1 MNKKKVIALIPARG
15 GSKSLPRKNI
25 LPLNGKPLI
34 AYSIETALKS
44 KFIERTIVSTDD
56 QEIKNIALKYGAE
69 VPFTRPKNISDD
81 KTTDLPVFEHCIE
94 TLKDKFDLIV
104 HLTPTSPVRKVK
116 IVDSAIEKFIS
127 EIDNGATSLR
137 SVSYPKDSPFKMWSI
152 KDNKLIQL
160 VKVPGIEEPYNEPR
174 QQLPLVYW
182 QNGYVDI
189 IAVDTIVKY
198 KSMSGPNICPF
209 VVHEKIFDI
218 DHLEQLKATENFLKS
233 GETTEIKNLHL
244 PG

>member
-189 IAVDTIVKY
+189 IKVDTIIKM
-198 KSMSGPNICPF
+198 KSMVGKKVMPF
-209 VVHEKIFDI
+209 LVSKESHDI
-218 DHLEQLKATENFLKS
+218 DYRNELKFIKKNFFK
-233 GETTEIKNLHL
+233 IKYSKKKILRT
-244 PG
+244 PS